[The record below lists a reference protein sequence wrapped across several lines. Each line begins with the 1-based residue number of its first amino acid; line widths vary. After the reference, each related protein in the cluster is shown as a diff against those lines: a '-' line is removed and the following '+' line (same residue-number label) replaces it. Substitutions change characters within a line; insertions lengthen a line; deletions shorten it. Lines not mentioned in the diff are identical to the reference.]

1 MKPEGF
7 PSLRLRRGSPIHAKN
22 LKIISEL
29 VPVRGFDRWFCLWL
43 KVVTSGNFLV
53 LFFFFFFDRA
63 VLVLVMMWPDLWVQV
78 SNGGFDKT
86 DATWGLI
93 TTSTRIIT
101 TWLRLLKCAD
111 VMILCLIQR
120 KICPNST
127 MLRQSLQQQRRAKA
141 CPPRLSLPHSHCTQA
156 LTPLLLL
163 LCPSWQ
169 RAYVGAQGVFS
180 GTNGAWGTKKKKKG
194 CGWRLERSPRCQSR
208 SCASS
213 ADKEGESVLIWAAVQ
228 SNSDWGARECRHTSD

>member
-7 PSLRLRRGSPIHAKN
+7 PSLRLRHGSPIHAKN

-53 LFFFFFFDRA
+53 LFFLLFFWSSGFGFGYDVTWFVSSSVERWVWQNRRYLRA
-63 VLVLVMMWPDLWVQV
+63 HHNLHADNNDL
-78 SNGGFDKT
+78 
-86 DATWGLI
+86 AAA
-93 TTSTRIIT
+93 
-101 TWLRLLKCAD
+101 AD

>member
-1 MKPEGF
+1 
-7 PSLRLRRGSPIHAKN
+7 
-22 LKIISEL
+22 
-29 VPVRGFDRWFCLWL
+29 
-43 KVVTSGNFLV
+43 
-53 LFFFFFFDRA
+53 
-63 VLVLVMMWPDLWVQV
+63 MMWPDLWVQV

-180 GTNGAWGTKKKKKG
+180 GTNGAWGTKKKKKRVWVAFG
-194 CGWRLERSPRCQSR
+194 AQPTVPEQVMCQFCRQRGRVGAHLGRSPVELGLGG
-208 SCASS
+208 
-213 ADKEGESVLIWAAVQ
+213 EGM
-228 SNSDWGARECRHTSD
+228 